1 MGIKVVTDST
11 SYIPKELIKK
21 YDITVVSL
29 GVVMDNV
36 SYKEVEIDNDD
47 FYKKLE
53 QLNNIP
59 TSSQPS
65 IDDLYNSFDK
75 IISEGDDA
83 IGIFISS
90 EMSGTYSTCNQ
101 VVKAMI
107 MDKYP
112 NAKMK
117 VIDSRSNCMEMGYA
131 VLAAA
136 KLAKEGKLMEEVV
149 EVAKNIIGRSRFL
162 FIPDTLE
169 YLKKGG
175 RIGGASALFGKLLQI
190 KPILTVEDGKTTVFD
205 KVRTKQKAIMRMIG
219 KVEEDIKN
227 NKLGELIVHHINCEE
242 EGMALQKKV
251 KEVLGVDAVIQCIG
265 PVIGCHVGP
274 KTVGIAYYTQ
284 K

>member
-11 SYIPKELIKK
+11 SYIPKELIEK
-21 YDITVVSL
+21 YDINVVSL
-29 GVVMDNV
+29 GVVIDNV
-36 SYKEVEIDNDD
+36 AYKEVEIQNDD
-47 FYKKLE
+47 FYKKME
-53 QLNNIP
+53 QLDGIP
-59 TSSQPS
+59 TSTQPS

-75 IISEGDDA
+75 IISEGNDA

-101 VVKAMI
+101 VVKTMI
-107 MDKYP
+107 IEKYP
-112 NAKMK
+112 NVKMEI
-117 VIDSRSNCMEMGYA
+117 IDSRSNSMEMGYA

-149 EVAKNIIGRSRFL
+149 EGTKSIIERSRFL

-205 KVRTKQKAIMRMIG
+205 KVRTKQRAILRIIG

-227 NKLGELIVHHINCEE
+227 NELGELIVHHINCEE
-242 EGMALQKKV
+242 EGMALAKKV
-251 KEVLGVDAVIQCIG
+251 KEILGVDAEIQGIG

>member
-29 GVVMDNV
+29 GVVMNNV
-36 SYKEVEIDNDD
+36 SYKEVEIENDD

-149 EVAKNIIGRSRFL
+149 EGVKVLLIKVDFYLFL
-162 FIPDTLE
+162 
-169 YLKKGG
+169 
-175 RIGGASALFGKLLQI
+175 
-190 KPILTVEDGKTTVFD
+190 IL
-205 KVRTKQKAIMRMIG
+205 
-219 KVEEDIKN
+219 
-227 NKLGELIVHHINCEE
+227 
-242 EGMALQKKV
+242 
-251 KEVLGVDAVIQCIG
+251 
-265 PVIGCHVGP
+265 
-274 KTVGIAYYTQ
+274 
-284 K
+284 